1 MKIILKNLSAGFA
14 RIKTPTILLVV
25 LAFALLFVWQ
35 RAYTMSLSRN
45 ITRLENRLL
54 ELRSGNSK
62 KLIQIANLSSPERLE
77 ELAKQMCGLRYS
89 TPQERICVVAKNDN
103 EITPQSNWKRSVF
116 SIRNYFKQKW
126 ERFVAVPSGKRW
138 GLHNGNL

>member
-1 MKIILKNLSAGFA
+1 MKIIMKNLSAGFA
-14 RIKTPTILLVV
+14 RIKTPTILLAV

-35 RAYTMSLSRN
+35 RAYTMSLSRK

-54 ELRSGNSK
+54 ELKADNSK

-89 TPQERICVVAKNDN
+89 TPQERVCVVLQKNT
-103 EITPQSNWKRSVF
+103 EQTPQSKWKRSIF
-116 SIRNYFKQKW
+116 TIRDYFKQKW
-126 ERFVAVPSGKRW
+126 ERFVAAPSGKRW